1 MALLGRVLPPRE
13 VAKLMKDAGWTNV
26 ENLLRMVATA
36 DAESNLYEW
45 AFHWNDPAD
54 GGDGTTDWGYL
65 QLNDQNKGGKA
76 PTVDVHGR
84 PQPVAGGKISLTDL
98 QTFVDVALDAQ
109 QATKAAR
116 MLYAARGFSPWVAY
130 TSEAWK
136 QKIDRASK
144 GIANMLRQ
152 EYGVG
157 LIS

>member
-1 MALLGRVLPPRE
+1 MPLLGRVLLPRD

-26 ENLLRMVATA
+26 ENLLRMVAIA

-45 AFHWNDPAD
+45 AFHWNDPAE

-76 PTVDVHGR
+76 PIITTIGK
-84 PQPVAGGKISLTDL
+84 PEPVAGGTLPLSYV
-98 QTFVDVALDAQ
+98 QMFASVALDAAK
-109 QATKAAR
+109 ATVEAR
-116 MLYAARGFSPWVAY
+116 KLYDSRGFSPWVAY
-130 TSEAWK
+130 TSDAWK
-136 QKIDRASK
+136 KKIDRAST